1 MNNTVLRKTVENM
14 IKYRDIKLV
23 TTEVRR
29 NYFVPKPSYQTT
41 TFFIEKILEIEIK
54 ITKIRMKKPV
64 YLGLSILELSKI
76 LMYYDYDYDVL

>member
-14 IKYRDIKLV
+14 IKHRDIKLV

-29 NYFVPKPSYQTT
+29 NYFVSKPSYHTT
-41 TFFIEKILEIEIK
+41 TFFTEKILAIEIK

>member
-14 IKYRDIKLV
+14 IKHRDIKLV
-23 TTEVRR
+23 TAEVRR

>member
-14 IKYRDIKLV
+14 IKHRDIKLV

-76 LMYYDYDYDVL
+76 SMYYDYDYDVL

>member
-14 IKYRDIKLV
+14 IKHRDIKLV